1 MGMFPDGAKACP
13 FAEVSPWLY
22 DRYGC
27 SKGRDSL
34 FAAGAAGRSAK
45 TALSSGSGDA
55 WRPS

>member
-1 MGMFPDGAKACP
+1 MGVSAGGARACP
-13 FAEVSPWLY
+13 FAEVGPWLY
-22 DRYGC
+22 IGYGC

-45 TALSSGSGDA
+45 TALSSGSGEA